1 LKPLTGSGIQLDTET
16 DTRVDTSNGDH
27 DKFAHYADKDEVTY
41 ALIYGVPIIALC
53 GKKWIPSR
61 DPKGF
66 SVCPTCQE
74 IFSSIPNEGSD
85 DYSS

>member
-1 LKPLTGSGIQLDTET
+1 MKPLTGSGIQLDTLT

-41 ALIYGVPIIALC
+41 ALIYGAPITALC
-53 GKKWIPSR
+53 GKVWIPSR

-66 SVCPTCQE
+66 SVCPTCKE
-74 IFSSIPNEGSD
+74 VYEAMN
-85 DYSS
+85 YSSEDYLS

>member
-1 LKPLTGSGIQLDTET
+1 MKPLTGSGIQLDTLT

-41 ALIYGVPIIALC
+41 ALIYGAPITALC
-53 GKKWIPSR
+53 GKVWIPSR

-66 SVCPTCQE
+66 SICPTCQE
-74 IFSSIPNEGSD
+74 IFSSLPNEGSD
-85 DYSS
+85 DYTS